1 MLIKLFQI
9 LMNYIYYLLG
19 YDIIELNIINKFNYV
34 YNELKNCKD
43 KNIFYLN
50 DSYFENIKK
59 KYEIQDFILNENY
72 KKLCIQIYII
82 GNILKKNQKL
92 TLKKDFILLLYNNFK
107 LSYLNNHSFY
117 QSFINNKE
125 SLVIYN
131 KILFNYDKNYDLIC
145 NINDINIQLYH
156 IQNKDNTN
164 YGISW
169 SNIHKKFVFKYF

>member
-1 MLIKLFQI
+1 MKLFQI
-9 LMNYIYYLLG
+9 LINYFYYLLG
-19 YDIIELNIINKFNYV
+19 YDIIELNIINKFNYI

-92 TLKKDFILLLYNNFK
+92 TLKKDFIQLLYNNFK
-107 LSYLNNHSFY
+107 LSYLNNETFY
-117 QSFINNKE
+117 QSFINNN
-125 SLVIYN
+125 LFTYN
-131 KILFNYDKNYDLIC
+131 NQILFNYDKKYDLIC
-145 NINDINIQLYH
+145 DINDIDIQLYH
-156 IQNKDNTN
+156 ILNKDNSN
-164 YGISW
+164 YGIYW
-169 SNIHKKFVFKYF
+169 SNIHKKFIFKYF